1 MLESGIVEPS
11 FSGWASPVVL
21 VPKKDGFCMD
31 YRKLNAVTE
40 TDVYPL
46 PNITELLELLT
57 GTMLFSTLDLN
68 SGYWQ
73 VTMDSMSKAK
83 TAFITSAGLFQFQVM
98 PFGLKNAPA
107 TFQRQHFQD
116 LQAVLDKLQGA
127 GLTVNLKKCK
137 FCLSQISYL
146 GHVVTAQGISA
157 DPAKTEAISHYP
169 VPRNIKEV
177 QRFLGLNG
185 WYHRFVPGFSQVAEP
200 INALKRK
207 GRMFHWSDRCQEAFD
222 TLKGYLTSPPI
233 LGHPDPNYPFVVYTD
248 ASDVGLGAV
257 LAQRKGSAI
266 EEVIAYASRS
276 LNRAER
282 NYSTTERE
290 CLAVI
295 WALEKWQHYLEPKLF
310 TVVTDHASLQW
321 VLNTTKT
328 DSRLIRWALRL
339 QKFNFAMEYRKG
351 TLNAA
356 PDALSRC
363 PVSSACVL
371 MTSSQSDQGATFPV
385 SISAVREEQQK
396 DCEVQKIIKSLAEG
410 CAEFKAKYA
419 VVDDLLYRINQR
431 AEQIHYR
438 LMVPKSLTIP
448 LLQSYHESP
457 LSGHQ
462 GIFKTYK
469 RLYDVVFWP
478 TLWTDIKDYIRACTI
493 CQTHKADNRKPC
505 GTLQQTQVSQPN
517 QMVGVD
523 IMGPFPRSSDRK
535 EYLVVFVDYYTRWV
549 ELFPIRS
556 ATAQTISRLFR
567 EEFLTRWGVPNFLLS
582 DRGSQFVSSLFQE
595 LCAGW
600 TVIPKLT
607 TAYHPQ
613 TNLTDRVNRN
623 IKAMISSYVGDQHN
637 KWTQYLPEFRFALN
651 SSVHE
656 TTGVSPAEL
665 HLGRKLKSPMDKLL
679 LGRNPPPDTLRYDVE
694 KRLRDLQEQVA
705 ETSKKA
711 KQRQLCNYNKK
722 RREVTYHEKDRV
734 WVLVQ
739 GGNSLPNLRRNGKGR
754 IVS

>member
-1 MLESGIVEPS
+1 
-11 FSGWASPVVL
+11 
-21 VPKKDGFCMD
+21 
-31 YRKLNAVTE
+31 
-40 TDVYPL
+40 
-46 PNITELLELLT
+46 
-57 GTMLFSTLDLN
+57 
-68 SGYWQ
+68 
-73 VTMDSMSKAK
+73 
-83 TAFITSAGLFQFQVM
+83 
-98 PFGLKNAPA
+98 
-107 TFQRQHFQD
+107 
-116 LQAVLDKLQGA
+116 
-127 GLTVNLKKCK
+127 
-137 FCLSQISYL
+137 
-146 GHVVTAQGISA
+146 
-157 DPAKTEAISHYP
+157 
-169 VPRNIKEV
+169 
-177 QRFLGLNG
+177 
-185 WYHRFVPGFSQVAEP
+185 
-200 INALKRK
+200 
-207 GRMFHWSDRCQEAFD
+207 
-222 TLKGYLTSPPI
+222 
-233 LGHPDPNYPFVVYTD
+233 
-248 ASDVGLGAV
+248 
-257 LAQRKGSAI
+257 
-266 EEVIAYASRS
+266 
-276 LNRAER
+276 
-282 NYSTTERE
+282 
-290 CLAVI
+290 
-295 WALEKWQHYLEPKLF
+295 
-310 TVVTDHASLQW
+310 
-321 VLNTTKT
+321 
-328 DSRLIRWALRL
+328 
-339 QKFNFAMEYRKG
+339 MEYRKG

-363 PVSSACVL
+363 PVSSTCVL
-371 MTSSQSDQGATFPV
+371 MTSSQSDQGAAFPV

-396 DCEVQKIIKSLAEG
+396 DCEAQKIIKSLAEG
-410 CAEFKAKYA
+410 CAEIKAKYA

-478 TLWTDIKDYIRACTI
+478 TLWTDVKDYIRACTI

-505 GTLQQTQVSQPN
+505 GMLQQTQVSQPN

-523 IMGPFPRSSDRK
+523 IMGPFPCSSDRK

-567 EEFLTRWGVPNFLLS
+567 EEFLTRWGVPDFLLS
-582 DRGSQFVSSLFQE
+582 DRGSQFVSSLFKE
-595 LCAGW
+595 LCEGW

-613 TNLTDRVNRN
+613 TNLTERVNRN

-665 HLGRKLKSPMDKLL
+665 HLGRKLRSPMDKLL

-711 KQRQLCNYNKK
+711 KHRQLRRKFSAKLAPKWKGPYRVLKQVGPVNYSLVREDTGEDLCTVHVANLKPCYPTAAELDILEKRKVLDVFLSSSDEDEFVGNKEDDVLFSLYSLSGCSI
-722 RREVTYHEKDRV
+722 REEGFRALASALRSNPSHMRELQLSENKAGDSGVKHLSSLLEDPNCKLEKLDLSDCSIREEGFRALASALRSNPSHIRELQLSWNEAGDSGV
-734 WVLVQ
+734 KHLS
-739 GGNSLPNLRRNGKGR
+739 SLLEDPNCKLEKLQ
-754 IVS
+754 